1 MLRITAC
8 LCIVI
13 IGGVCGMAMSD
24 KLKKRRDCCRE
35 VQALLTRI
43 SSLIRYREMNVYEI
57 VSELRETSV
66 TQKLKFIERLPISY
80 ETGEDFHDSWEKELR
95 ADENI
100 PDEEKEVLIS
110 FGKTFGTSD
119 TEGQLLSAEQASERI
134 YDIEKQR
141 SEEYLKKGKLFR
153 SVGVL
158 FGIMAGIMIV

>member
-1 MLRITAC
+1 M
-8 LCIVI
+8 
-13 IGGVCGMAMSD
+13 
-24 KLKKRRDCCRE
+24 
-35 VQALLTRI
+35 
-43 SSLIRYREMNVYEI
+43 
-57 VSELRETSV
+57 
-66 TQKLKFIERLPISY
+66 
-80 ETGEDFHDSWEKELR
+80 
-95 ADENI
+95 
-100 PDEEKEVLIS
+100 LIS

>member
-8 LCIVI
+8 LCIVL
-13 IGGVCGMAMSD
+13 IGGICGMAMSD

-35 VQALLTRI
+35 IQAVLTRI
-43 SSLIRYREMNVYEI
+43 SSFIRYRELNVYEI
-57 VSELRETSV
+57 VSELRETSAV
-66 TQKLKFIERLPISY
+66 KKLKFIERLPTSY
-80 ETGEDFHDSWEKELR
+80 ETGEDFHDSWEEELKR
-95 ADENI
+95 DEYI
-100 PDEEKEVLIS
+100 PEEEKEVLME
-110 FGKTFGTSD
+110 FGKAHRTSD

-134 YDIEKQR
+134 YNIEKQR